1 ATSRPRALRARSAVT
16 AFQPQLA
23 GDCGVWHGKRIL
35 AQHLPT
41 IIRHLMNH
49 KSYEGMMAHTFRE
62 ADFLVP
68 PNSLIT
74 LNEIANKGVSANTR
88 SQIY

>member
-1 ATSRPRALRARSAVT
+1 
-16 AFQPQLA
+16 
-23 GDCGVWHGKRIL
+23 
-35 AQHLPT
+35 
-41 IIRHLMNH
+41 
-49 KSYEGMMAHTFRE
+49 MAHTFRE

-74 LNEIANKGVSANTR
+74 LNEIANKGVSANTC